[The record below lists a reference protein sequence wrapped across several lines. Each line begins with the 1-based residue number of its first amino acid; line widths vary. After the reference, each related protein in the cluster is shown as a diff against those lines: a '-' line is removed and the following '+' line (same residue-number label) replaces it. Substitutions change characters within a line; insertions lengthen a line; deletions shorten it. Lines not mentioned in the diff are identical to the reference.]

1 MIMARHPSI
10 SKTKELI
17 QQNYYLVN
25 MHNDVKK
32 YIEGCLVC
40 PTIKP
45 I

>member
-1 MIMARHPSI
+1 MAGHPSI

-17 QQNYYLVN
+17 QWNYYWVD
-25 MHNDVKK
+25 MHNDIKK
-32 YIEGCLVC
+32 YVEGCLVC